1 MTTATEQV
9 SQQMTGTPA
18 DLLKYQANL
27 VRTGRFEPLGRM
39 MKLSIGDSADYR
51 PPQGDNFLQ
60 RFGRFMDFRRCMLPI
75 ALSLDNSQLLVTA
88 SLLRAQCPKC
98 QTQFPSGGAGA
109 HVCPQC
115 LQSFATSPVADLPD
129 VPDPLWT
136 PADWTPEEVQGI
148 VKPDAAK
155 IHPPLIAQRL
165 TDRCEQKNGGPALL
179 EGTNFLVFQPVVRIA
194 YQAETKGTLVAA
206 AGLIACTA
214 GAGGMQTAFLV
225 DRATGEAH
233 FFGGKF
239 VISQRG

>member
-1 MTTATEQV
+1 MTTATE
-9 SQQMTGTPA
+9 QMTGTPA
-18 DLLKYQANL
+18 DLIQYQNDL

-39 MKLSIGDSADYR
+39 MNLSVGDSADYK

-88 SLLRAQCPKC
+88 PLLRAQCPKC

-115 LQSFATSPVADLPD
+115 LQSFAASPVAELPD

-136 PADWTPEEVQGI
+136 PGDWTPEEVQGI

-155 IHPPLIAQRL
+155 IHAPLFAQRL
-165 TDRCEQKNGGPALL
+165 TDRCEQKNGAPALL
-179 EGTNFLVFQPVVRIA
+179 ERTNFMVFQPVVRIA
-194 YQAETKGTLVAA
+194 YQVESKEKMVPAV
-206 AGLIACTA
+206 GLITCTA

-225 DRATGEAH
+225 DRTTGEAH
-233 FFGGKF
+233 FFGGRF
-239 VISQRG
+239 VIVKRG